1 MLLPPPPPPP
11 PFPRAPTPPPSHRPT
26 HRPSPLP
33 SQAFYVAFGAVLYDF
48 STLPQSM
55 WTLILIILGEFD
67 FESLQQANQALGPLL
82 FITFVLFVF
91 FILVNMFIAILGEAH
106 ESVSKKALEEPDEFI
121 RMMRHGWRRRLAALR
136 RQKNKG
142 ADDVQQLAAQLEAE
156 QDRGGGD
163 SERRAAAT
171 ACRAAEAMAEGA
183 FGAGANGGL
192 DADGLAK
199 MKAGSR
205 SQLLRS
211 ADAGTLLQ
219 ALQAGSDGADVPFAP
234 EGGED
239 VGGGGGRS
247 SGGPLVGLKVPLAEQ
262 LGARVDSM
270 QEEQEAAL
278 AWLKRN
284 HDQVTSRQS
293 HRLHHHHHH
302 THHHHHHHHH
312 HRLLSHHCPHRNHD
326 QMAEKLALL
335 TEATFTISN
344 MLAAGG
350 GANLDSF
357 ADAVA
362 EEGVEVKRAGSFA
375 GAPAAASGATTP
387 RGTGRAGGLSCAL
400 RGVGCAAREDGVGTS
415 FGGVSGRRNSKDE
428 G

>member
-1 MLLPPPPPPP
+1 MLLPPPHPPAAFPQLPPPPPPKP
-11 PFPRAPTPPPSHRPT
+11 PLTAR
-26 HRPSPLP
+26 SPLP

-284 HDQVTSRQS
+284 HDQ
-293 HRLHHHHHH
+293 
-302 THHHHHHHHH
+302 
-312 HRLLSHHCPHRNHD
+312 
-326 QMAEKLALL
+326 MAEKLALL

>member
-1 MLLPPPPPPP
+1 
-11 PFPRAPTPPPSHRPT
+11 
-26 HRPSPLP
+26 
-33 SQAFYVAFGAVLYDF
+33 
-48 STLPQSM
+48 M

-293 HRLHHHHHH
+293 HHRLHHHY
-302 THHHHHHHHH
+302 